1 MSGSRVGSGIN
12 VGGLT
17 FVDTFQILSK
27 LGTTIGRPLQKNS
40 SFTLHSSDTNIH
52 FSGLFFASGTFILE
66 TSIDFEN
73 CSIYVFFIW
82 KSMFVYHRQYIVHN
96 LCLFRFFCEHIF
108 LLQKL
113 FFLAFSFSNKKKL
126 YWKKVILR
134 FLKSEICPS
143 LAAIMFP
150 LEIIWNERKNFW
162 APLVFAWLFHYL
174 IFEWFFAF
182 WTSLEL
188 SHYWDTEIHKK
199 TFCLFN
205 KFLAFS

>member
-96 LCLFRFFCEHIF
+96 LCLFRFFLWAH
-108 LLQKL
+108 L
-113 FFLAFSFSNKKKL
+113 SFT
-126 YWKKVILR
+126 
-134 FLKSEICPS
+134 
-143 LAAIMFP
+143 
-150 LEIIWNERKNFW
+150 EIIFFGLFLFKQEKIVLKKSDFKVFEKWNLSIIGCNYVSSW
-162 APLVFAWLFHYL
+162 NYL
-174 IFEWFFAF
+174 EW
-182 WTSLEL
+182 E
-188 SHYWDTEIHKK
+188 KK
-199 TFCLFN
+199 FLGAIGFCLTVPLFDFRMIFCILN
-205 KFLAFS
+205 LFGIEPLLRHWNS

>member
-1 MSGSRVGSGIN
+1 MW
-12 VGGLT
+12 GGWHLWILFKYYPNWAPLLDALYKKTPHSPSTHQTQTFTFLGFFLLLELSFWKLPLT
-17 FVDTFQILSK
+17 LKIVPFTFFLYEKACLCTIDNILS
-27 LGTTIGRPLQKNS
+27 TICV
-40 SFTLHSSDTNIH
+40 
-52 FSGLFFASGTFILE
+52 FFA
-66 TSIDFEN
+66 
-73 CSIYVFFIW
+73 
-82 KSMFVYHRQYIVHN
+82 
-96 LCLFRFFCEHIF
+96 FFCEHIF